1 MRYFLTVSNDG
12 SEPKESTYYTAF
24 EVDETFHS
32 EVTKVMTILK
42 DIGRAKQL

>member
-24 EVDETFHS
+24 EVDEKFHA
-32 EVTKVMTILK
+32 EVSRVMTRLK